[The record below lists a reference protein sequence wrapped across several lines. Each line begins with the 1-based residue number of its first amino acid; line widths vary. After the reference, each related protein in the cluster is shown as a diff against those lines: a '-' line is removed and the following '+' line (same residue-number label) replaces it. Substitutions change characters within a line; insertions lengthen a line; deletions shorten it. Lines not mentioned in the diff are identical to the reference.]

1 MKMLIE
7 AYLLSYKQFKFVL
20 VKTRQKLNEK
30 VYDSNKIASLI
41 SVPFYLILI

>member
-1 MKMLIE
+1 MKLLIQ

-20 VKTRQKLNEK
+20 AKTRQKLNEK
-30 VYDSNKIASLI
+30 VYDSNKTASLI